1 MLVNAKI
8 EEAGLYYNGHYR
20 HCSLRIVLRTRGGGA
35 SIELPVD
42 RTEEFMEMFADEL
55 DLQNGVFVSDLKDV
69 PVVLK
74 TDGKNE
80 YAGEIKAIGNILA
93 SEDALMPLDKEEK

>member
-8 EEAGLYYNGHYR
+8 EQVGLYYNGHYR
-20 HCSLRIVLRTRGGGA
+20 HCSLRLVLRTRCGGA

-42 RTEEFMEMFADEL
+42 KTEEFMEMFKAEL
-55 DLQNGVFVSDLKDV
+55 DLENGVFVSNLKDV

-93 SEDALMPLDKEEK
+93 SEDELMPLDKEEK

>member
-1 MLVNAKI
+1 MLINAKI
-8 EEAGLYYNGHYR
+8 EEVGLYYNGHYR
-20 HCSLRIVLRTRGGGA
+20 HYSLRIVLRTRGGGA

-42 RTEEFMEMFADEL
+42 RTEEFMEMFEDEL
-55 DLQNGVFVSDLKDV
+55 DLENGVFVSDLKDI

-74 TDGKNE
+74 KDGNNE

-93 SEDALMPLDKEEK
+93 SEDELMPLDKEEE